1 MKKNVEDLIIYKQ
14 FLELIYYMENICE
27 KYPKSEKNSL
37 VSTIKNVTY
46 ESLKDV
52 IKAFKV
58 YEKDNK
64 LKYLND
70 LDSNLKFLKVLIRIS
85 YRKKYINKKNYEAWS
100 RKIAN
105 IGNLLGGWILSC
117 VKA

>member
-37 VSTIKNVTY
+37 VATIKNVTY

-70 LDSNLKFLKVLIRIS
+70 LDSNLKFLKGLFFLHKCIL
-85 YRKKYINKKNYEAWS
+85 YMKKIHYYHQDI
-100 RKIAN
+100 
-105 IGNLLGGWILSC
+105 
-117 VKA
+117 